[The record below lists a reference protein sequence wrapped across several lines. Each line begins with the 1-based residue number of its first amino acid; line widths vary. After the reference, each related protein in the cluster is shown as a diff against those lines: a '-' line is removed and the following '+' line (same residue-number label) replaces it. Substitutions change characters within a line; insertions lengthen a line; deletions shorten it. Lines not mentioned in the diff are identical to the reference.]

1 MKLPIMETLKSAQKL
16 LSDNAPAILS
26 ASAAAGV
33 VGSTVLTARASF
45 KAAEVIRK
53 HEAENGRLFSEKPG
67 EEFLDR
73 AKQVWVLYIPAA
85 TTAAA
90 SIACIMASN
99 SISTRRQAAV
109 MTAYSLTETAFKEYQ
124 EKVVEQVGINK
135 ETKIHDEAVKSRME
149 KLPESANREV
159 IITGDGTQ
167 LCRETNGRYFNST
180 VETLRKAENDLN
192 RQLIHDMYAP
202 LNDFYRLIGLETTAM
217 GDDIGWN
224 IDRPLE
230 LRFTADI
237 TAEGKPYIVV
247 DFRVA
252 PIRGYSTLL

>member
-1 MKLPIMETLKSAQKL
+1 MLPITEILKNAQKL
-16 LSDNAPAILS
+16 VSNNAPAILS

-45 KAAEVIRK
+45 KASEVIRK
-53 HEAENGRLFSEKPG
+53 HEEENGRLFSEKPG

-73 AKQVWVLYIPAA
+73 AKQVWMLYIPAA
-85 TTAAA
+85 STAAA
-90 SIACIMASN
+90 SIACIIASN

-135 ETKIHDEAVKSRME
+135 ETKIHDEAVKAQVA
-149 KLPESANREV
+149 KLPESAGREI
-159 IITGDGTQ
+159 IITGTGTQ
-167 LCRETNGRYFNST
+167 LCRETSGRYFEST
-180 VETLRKAENDLN
+180 IETLRKAENDLN
-192 RQLIHDMYAP
+192 RQLIHDMSAP
-202 LNDFYRLIGLETTAM
+202 LNDFYRLIGLETTTM
-217 GDDIGWN
+217 GDEVGWN

-237 TAEGKPYIVV
+237 TAEGRPFIIV
-247 DFRVA
+247 DYRTA
-252 PIRGYSTLL
+252 PIRGYYKIG